1 LKSKEIGGTNPDT
14 IRIRAHHLL
23 CIQGFQGKGYSAEF
37 VENMRQKID
46 FLKNNPSKRVQITD
60 EWDEICASCP
70 HLEKNICSESD
81 GAENRI
87 KNMDLMTMNVLGL
100 ECGQEYFFDNI
111 QDKIIKNISLDNLK
125 KICGPCSW
133 NNTCLLYLN
142 LK

>member
-1 LKSKEIGGTNPDT
+1 MNNNKNRDSDT

-46 FLKNNPSKRVQITD
+46 FLNNSQSKRIQIID
-60 EWDEICASCP
+60 EGDDICASCP
-70 HLEKNICSESD
+70 HLEENICSESS

-87 KNMDLMTMNVLGL
+87 KNMDIMTMNVLGL
-100 ECGQEYFFDNI
+100 ECGQEYLFDNI
-111 QDKIIKNISLDNLK
+111 LDRISEKISLSHLN
-125 KICGPCSW
+125 KICSSCSW
-133 NNTCLLYLN
+133 KNACLLYLN